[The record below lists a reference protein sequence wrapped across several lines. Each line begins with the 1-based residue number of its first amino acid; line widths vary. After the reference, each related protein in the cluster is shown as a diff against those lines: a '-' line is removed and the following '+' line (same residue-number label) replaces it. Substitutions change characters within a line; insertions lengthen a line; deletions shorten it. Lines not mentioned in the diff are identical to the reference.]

1 MQGFALCH
9 SIGEFQLLGC
19 CFASNYWG
27 ITIARPLSCVNL
39 LGNYNLQGLAS
50 RQAIEDLQFAR
61 FCVVSNYWGAPT
73 CSVFVILPQAIG
85 EAPVFCQA
93 SGEFQFA
100 GSCFAS
106 GYWGITICKVLF
118 CPDFLRGYNLQGRFC
133 HVFETRENISRL
145 RFIIRLINTRLH
157 VAIPVHHIF

>member
-1 MQGFALCH
+1 MQGFAWCH
-9 SIGEFQLLGC
+9 SIGEFQLVGC

-27 ITIARPLSCVNL
+27 ITISRPLSCVNL

-50 RQAIEDLQFAR
+50 RQAIEELQFAG
-61 FCVVSNYWGAPT
+61 FCVVSNYCGAPT
-73 CSVFVILPQAIG
+73 CSVLSCPKLLGRLRSFVKLVG
-85 EAPVFCQA
+85 N
-93 SGEFQFA
+93 SNFA

-118 CPDFLRGYNLQGRFC
+118 CPDFLRGYNLQGRFR

-145 RFIIRLINTRLH
+145 RLIIRLINTRLH